1 MPVLPHCS
9 GCACAFV
16 QGDLALW
23 QRIQSEVG
31 PDEHQFL
38 LSVMIRMFLHN
49 SAQFNR
55 RVTRPLQQYPF
66 KLIWLVASG
75 PDEPCNIRRTCAK
88 ELLDADINSLE
99 VNTKKIRKKFEND
112 LRQSETTGCLC
123 HQLYWLLKGVT
134 KMLKPDVRANE
145 GLNKYLTLLDE
156 RSPNCSVEL
165 RSSRLGLRYLLGEH
179 GYGKGMTRW
188 KWSKFQPVAELVREE
203 CLSSWQDVVGV
214 QSNPFRWIP
223 NAAAAD
229 LPSPA
234 VLTKEFN
241 HLKPHLS
248 CATVRYTWAA
258 SYNMIVHKNL
268 QEENSI
274 YPTVLCISERG
285 PGEQKSTFHFWI
297 SAGKIRKKHIVCPA
311 GSTYMMDNGQK
322 HKVVFVTDLTDF
334 RPFVKA
340 IEDQFLKVKD
350 NFHIA
355 ISQIFV
361 KKALES
367 EECRTLLSGAASSQT
382 QPGSS
387 TSLGLLVHKTKA
399 LVRLQKP
406 TATFL
411 KQCAKSGLSHE
422 ADKADKPASFEA
434 SKEDSSNSSSSS
446 VEKDNEHT
454 TNNQPADE
462 DQIFGLNLLA
472 EEAEAIS
479 GQPESDSELDNDK
492 SSDDPSLHLLCKGLA
507 ATFHPTEFN
516 DDDAVEARVSEVMN
530 SEVQS
535 HVADTH
541 ERTIAFES
549 VKNNNCDN
557 LLNQEQMNQL
567 QNPDMDFIDAAVET
581 CVTLAAG
588 LPMDSMDGIL
598 NHESAATYKVVF
610 WYS

>member
-1 MPVLPHCS
+1 MECL
-9 GCACAFV
+9 
-16 QGDLALW
+16 
-23 QRIQSEVG
+23 G
-31 PDEHQFL
+31 PFARRA
-38 LSVMIRMFLHN
+38 VTAAIRKTTGGNF
-49 SAQFNR
+49 
-55 RVTRPLQQYPF
+55 
-66 KLIWLVASG
+66 I
-75 PDEPCNIRRTCAK
+75 
-88 ELLDADINSLE
+88 
-99 VNTKKIRKKFEND
+99 VNTIK
-112 LRQSETTGCLC
+112 
-123 HQLYWLLKGVT
+123 LKSLWDQFVIWHFGSVFN
-134 KMLKPDVRANE
+134 LKW
-145 GLNKYLTLLDE
+145 GQ
-156 RSPNCSVEL
+156 
-165 RSSRLGLRYLLGEH
+165 
-179 GYGKGMTRW
+179 M
-188 KWSKFQPVAELVREE
+188 
-203 CLSSWQDVVGV
+203 
-214 QSNPFRWIP
+214 
-223 NAAAAD
+223 
-229 LPSPA
+229 
-234 VLTKEFN
+234 
-241 HLKPHLS
+241 
-248 CATVRYTWAA
+248 
-258 SYNMIVHKNL
+258 
-268 QEENSI
+268 SI
-274 YPTVLCISERG
+274 S
-285 PGEQKSTFHFWI
+285 
-297 SAGKIRKKHIVCPA
+297 
-311 GSTYMMDNGQK
+311 STYMMDNGQK

-367 EECRTLLSGAASSQT
+367 EECRT
-382 QPGSS
+382 
-387 TSLGLLVHKTKA
+387 
-399 LVRLQKP
+399 LQKP

-581 CVTLAAG
+581 CVTLVKIG
-588 LPMDSMDGIL
+588 LLPVRQAFSFCWSSVHMKASNVNMLLKEATEAVEEVVEEMMVEVVVMEVGLMLVGTMVLKVEMLLQTILLLTLMLMMADPMMKTMSQMVL
-598 NHESAATYKVVF
+598 QNQM
-610 WYS
+610 